1 VRAASILALLAAC
14 SDYEFVGDAGEAGGE
29 AVDDCLEEGPPAL
42 TDPGRDEECLNQPP
56 TGTFTPVVEWQWS
69 SNPVHSGY
77 HQVMSTPAI
86 GPLLD
91 TDLDGDVDEH
101 DVPAVVFTTFT
112 GSAYTSAGA
121 LVAVSGLD
129 GSTLWSVV
137 EAGGTHPYGS
147 GGVAIGDLEGDGYPD
162 VCVAGMEQAVLC
174 LEGDGSFKWAS
185 GPEPGYVGAPAIAD
199 MDGDGDA
206 EVVFGRQVLDSD
218 GTLLGLGEY
227 GLGYASF
234 SFPVDLDDDGK
245 MEVVAGNSVY
255 DLRGGLVWTDGLA
268 DGIPAV
274 GDFDLD
280 GSPEI
285 VRAGSSLVTLV
296 DAQGTLV
303 WQASVPGGGG
313 GAPTVAD
320 YDGDGYPEVGVA
332 GLSYYTLYDTDG
344 SVLWS
349 RATEDDSSSVT
360 GSAVFDFEGDGRAE
374 VVYADEHNLFVYD
387 GRTGA
392 VLLQHDGHASGT
404 LFEYPLVADVDGD
417 GSTEIVVPSNNY
429 AWSGW
434 NGITVIGDQDS
445 SWAPARPVWNQFAY
459 HISNIDADASV
470 PASPA
475 HNWESWNSFRAGG
488 TELGPSHWLAD
499 LAGVDAQLCVAE
511 CEADRVSF
519 YLSVENSGLLDARDF
534 GVQVQSLAG
543 TVLVDEAV
551 ASLAAGTATALGPFT
566 VMRSDWGAESLVLLV
581 DPDGAVA
588 ECDETDN
595 RLDLGLWPCD

>member
-1 VRAASILALLAAC
+1 MRLAPLLSLLTAC
-14 SDYEFVGDAGEAGGE
+14 SDYEFVGTQDEAGGE
-29 AVDDCLEEGPPAL
+29 AVDDCLEEGPPTL
-42 TDPGRDEECLNQPP
+42 TDPGLDDECVREQAP
-56 TGTFTPVVEWQWS
+56 GTFTPVVEWQWS

-86 GPLLD
+86 APLVD
-91 TDLDGDVDEH
+91 TDSDGDVDE
-101 DVPAVVFTTFT
+101 DDIPVVVFTTFT

-129 GSTLWSVV
+129 GSTLWSVTD
-137 EAGGTHPYGS
+137 AGGNSIYSS
-147 GGVAIGDLEGDGYPD
+147 GGVAIGDLDGDGTPE
-162 VCVAGMEQAVLC
+162 VCTAGIQQAVVC
-174 LEGDGSFKWAS
+174 LNNDGSLKWAS
-185 GPEPGYVGAPAIAD
+185 GPEPSYVGCPAIAD
-199 MDGDGDA
+199 MDGDGLA
-206 EVVFGRQVLDSD
+206 EVVMGRQILAYD
-218 GTLLGLGEY
+218 GTLLGLGGY
-227 GLGYASF
+227 GLGYASM
-234 SFPVDLDDDGK
+234 SFPVDLDGDGK

-255 DLRGGLVWTDGLA
+255 DIRGGLVWTDGLS

-280 GSPEI
+280 GVPEI
-285 VRAGSSLVTLV
+285 VRAGSSLVTLT
-296 DAQGTLV
+296 DSAGTLI
-303 WQASVPGGGG
+303 WQTSVPGGGG

-387 GRTGA
+387 GLTGQ

-404 LFEYPLVADVDGD
+404 LYEYPLIADVDGD
-417 GSTEIVVPSNNY
+417 GSTEIVVASNNY

-434 NGITVIGDQDS
+434 NGITVIGDADS

-459 HISNIDADASV
+459 HITNVNSDASI
-470 PASPA
+470 PTSQTN
-475 HNWESWNSFRAGG
+475 NWETWNSFRAGG

-499 LAGVDAQLCVAE
+499 LSAVDAALCVAE
-511 CEADRVSF
+511 CDADRVSF
-519 YLSVENSGLLDARDF
+519 YLSVQNGGLIDARDVS
-534 GVQVQSLAG
+534 VQVQTLMGDA
-543 TVLVDEAV
+543 LVDELV
-551 ASLAAGTATALGPFT
+551 DEVTAGTAQNLGPYT
-566 VMRSDWGAESLVLLV
+566 LMRSDWGAESLVLAV
-581 DPDGAVA
+581 DPADAVP

-595 RLDLGLWPCD
+595 RLDLGLWPCE